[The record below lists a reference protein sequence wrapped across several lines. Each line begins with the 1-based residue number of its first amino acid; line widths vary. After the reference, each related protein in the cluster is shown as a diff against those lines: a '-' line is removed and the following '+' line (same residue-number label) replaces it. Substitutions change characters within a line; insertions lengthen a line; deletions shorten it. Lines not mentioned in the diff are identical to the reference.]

1 MEKCPKCG
9 YKVGYFWPI
18 VLMQVAFAAIWF
30 LRKYD
35 PQRKYDWVGD
45 VALMA
50 SLIANA
56 AYAVIR
62 QVRTDDLKN
71 SQGRDGAI

>member
-1 MEKCPKCG
+1 MQKCPNCG
-9 YKVGYFWPI
+9 YKAGYFWPI

-35 PQRKYDWVGD
+35 PLKKYDWVGD
-45 VALMA
+45 VALIA

-56 AYAVIR
+56 AYAVMR
-62 QVRTDDLKN
+62 QSRIDELKN